1 MHCTYNKYCKIFK
14 QPSVHKYL
22 LSRTFRC
29 IQGIIYNARIL
40 NNLCSWIVYTAYL
53 QISISTLDPIVLKIH
68 IFTSLQITFQPTI
81 HRFKETNNDSL
92 LITVAVNQYFKDYN
106 ESSIGS
112 LISMHV
118 ACTVWICL
126 LFFPGHTK

>member
-1 MHCTYNKYCKIFK
+1 MDSLYCLPSDKYKHTRSNCTEN
-14 QPSVHKYL
+14 
-22 LSRTFRC
+22 
-29 IQGIIYNARIL
+29 
-40 NNLCSWIVYTAYL
+40 
-53 QISISTLDPIVLKIH
+53 